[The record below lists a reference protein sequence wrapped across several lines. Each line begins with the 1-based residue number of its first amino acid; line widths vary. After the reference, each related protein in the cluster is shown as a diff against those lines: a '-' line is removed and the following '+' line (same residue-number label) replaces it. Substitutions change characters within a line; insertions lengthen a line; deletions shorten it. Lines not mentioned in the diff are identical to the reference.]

1 MVGVMLDVDLKPW
14 AESCGVTV
22 CELICPLVVFSRRMA
37 DHWVNASVVFC
48 ESHFEQYGVVWPF
61 LCFVVCYVVGVALIV
76 RADGQ
81 LDVVLPCGTGDV
93 LHQSECPE
101 EFYCRY

>member
-1 MVGVMLDVDLKPW
+1 MVGVMLDLYLKRW

-37 DHWVNASVVFC
+37 HYWVNASVVFR
-48 ESHFEQYGVVWPF
+48 EGHFQEYGVVWPF
-61 LCFVVCYVVGVALIV
+61 LCLVVGNVVGVALIV
-76 RADGQ
+76 GANGQ
-81 LDVVLPCGTGDV
+81 LDVVFTRGAGDV
-93 LHQSECPE
+93 FHQGERPK